1 MKAVDIADEIH
12 RELGSPTD
20 LGIAAISFW
29 VRANIGALNNLCNT
43 DYEISQSSYEIL
55 QDSDGPSEGT
65 AIGINEAAILKKMYE
80 IHFYDVKLR
89 AVLSAATTDAVIALS
104 SDGSSIRKVN
114 KNEQAKIYA
123 GARNTIKFDLEK
135 MIAAYKNNDV
145 QPLQVAGDDDQ
156 SAYIMP
162 NREYIRI
169 TKY

>member
-29 VRANIGALNNLCNT
+29 VRSNVGALNNHLNT
-43 DYEISQSSYEIL
+43 NYEISQSTYEIL
-55 QDSDGPSEGT
+55 QDSNGPSEGT
-65 AIGINEAAILKKMYE
+65 AIGINEVAVLKKMYE
-80 IHFYDVKLR
+80 IHYYDGKLKT
-89 AVLSAATTDAVIALS
+89 VLTAATTDAVIALS
-104 SDGSSIRKVN
+104 SDGSSIKKVN
-114 KNEQAKIYA
+114 KNEQGKLYA
-123 GARNTIKFDLEK
+123 SARNRVSDELSIMTHS
-135 MIAAYKNNDV
+135 YKINDV

-156 SAYIMP
+156 SAYILP